1 VLEEI
6 PKETIDRIV
15 QGERHLFEEVIARY
29 KRLVFSV
36 VRRHVPLEQVEE
48 LAHEAFVL
56 IYKDLKSFRGHS
68 PFSFWIQTVTTRVC
82 FNFWR
87 EQKRRGSREQP
98 NLDEQE
104 VLSSLTRESVAHFA
118 QEERRQRI
126 GELLRRVVGGLT
138 PEEVMIFTLVLVEE
152 RSVKETAQLL
162 ELSVVN
168 VKVRTHRLRAKLRRL
183 VESYEEQ

>member
-1 VLEEI
+1 MLEEI

-15 QGERHLFEEVIARY
+15 GGERHLFEEVIARY

-36 VRRHVPLEQVEE
+36 VRRHIPYQQVEE

-68 PFSFWIQTVTTRVC
+68 PFSFWIRTVTTRVC

-98 NLDEQE
+98 NLEEQE
-104 VLSSLTRESVAHFA
+104 VITSLTRESIAHFE

-126 GELLRRVVGGLT
+126 GELLRRVVSGLT
-138 PEEVMIFTLVLVEE
+138 PEELMIFTLILVEE

-162 ELSVVN
+162 GLSLVN
-168 VKVRTHRLRAKLRRL
+168 VKVRTHRLRSKLRKL
-183 VESYEEQ
+183 IETYEEQ